1 MYFDIVAKSD
11 DCDLEPTLLRLGLL
25 FQFFYHQISG
35 TIQNINEQATVE
47 ISTSDTDNTGLILYP
62 RQKFKWVDATI
73 YARAG
78 WGVEG
83 VKVAII

>member
-1 MYFDIVAKSD
+1 VHKNIEEEIAMARSVVDNDQWFAI
-11 DCDLEPTLLRLGLL
+11 PITGGTL
-25 FQFFYHQISG
+25 
-35 TIQNINEQATVE
+35 QNTGPVPVE

>member
-1 MYFDIVAKSD
+1 MV
-11 DCDLEPTLLRLGLL
+11 LTLAHDTFTEIPVTG
-25 FQFFYHQISG
+25 G

-47 ISTSDTDNTGLILYP
+47 ISTSGTDNTGLILYP
-62 RQKFKWVDATI
+62 HQKFKWVDATI

>member
-1 MYFDIVAKSD
+1 
-11 DCDLEPTLLRLGLL
+11 
-25 FQFFYHQISG
+25 
-35 TIQNINEQATVE
+35 VE

-83 VKVAII
+83 VNVAII